1 MFACINSPERLSK
14 EMNTNTESEKLQKTK
29 HKLAS
34 PRDKEVNV
42 TISKK
47 DEPSTGRQLRLHL
60 ILPKCSAQKMQNSLN
75 FCCWDVTNSSKL
87 CQNPGIAPLW
97 HCQLCGLPGDGF
109 WLDRQH
115 PYTTS
120 EQLTFTTRC
129 IMGSGKAALPLPLQ
143 VGNTSGFRPTWW
155 QKHEQISTTILAV
168 NL

>member
-1 MFACINSPERLSK
+1 
-14 EMNTNTESEKLQKTK
+14 MNTNPKPKTNTLEKLQKTK

-47 DEPSTGRQLRLHL
+47 DEPSMGRQLRFHL
-60 ILPKCSAQKMQNSLN
+60 ILPKSGAQKMQNPHN
-75 FCCWDVTNSSKL
+75 FCCWDVTYSSRL
-87 CQNPGIAPLW
+87 GQNPGISPQW
-97 HCQLCGLPGDGF
+97 HCQLCGLTGDEF

-120 EQLTFTTRC
+120 EELMFTIRC
-129 IMGSGKAALPLPLQ
+129 ITGSGNATLPLPQEVGNQ
-143 VGNTSGFRPTWW
+143 VGKTPGFRPTWW
-155 QKHEQISTTILAV
+155 QKHEQIPTTVLVV